1 MKVLILI
8 LMLALAMATNVAYA
22 KDITISIPDDK
33 ISDVVNAFCVVYNYE
48 GRTLP
53 DETKEQFTLRCIK
66 QFVKEVYKSN
76 KVNKAMEQTRQQA
89 INNPENDLDI
99 K

>member
-1 MKVLILI
+1 MII
-8 LMLALAMATNVAYA
+8 MGQ
-22 KDITISIPDDK
+22 SIQDFEK
-33 ISDVVNAFCVVYNYE
+33 
-48 GRTLP
+48 
-53 DETKEQFTLRCIK
+53 
-66 QFVKEVYKSN
+66 FVKEVYKSN